1 MAGVRSKHDE
11 FFKAMMKDLSMSQD
25 FIKTRLPEKILSFMK
40 LPTIEV
46 KDSSFID
53 KLLNESQSDILF
65 GIQRNDCDTEAL
77 LYVLCEHQS
86 SPDALMPFRLMYYIM
101 QILRHHV
108 LENERHEL
116 PLPFV
121 YPIVVYNG
129 LSPWTYDRSFFGQ
142 FGDFSDL
149 AQEILMQPFPLL
161 DVETLDEA
169 DLLSEHRSNLLLASL
184 RRTKSKQAL
193 EKKLH
198 LLSDLLTKLEI
209 KGSSELSYNVLSYL
223 AKSISADG
231 NPMEPYWSILKK
243 GFAPEYR
250 EVVMNLIEATQ
261 LEARQQ
267 GEKNATLKIAI
278 NCLQTGL
285 DLATTSKLTGLS
297 LRKLK
302 VLKKETQIHQQT
314 FQHA

>member
-65 GIQRNDCDTEAL
+65 SVQRNDCDAEAL

-86 SPDALMPFRLMYYIM
+86 SPDALMPFRVMYYIM

-108 LENERHEL
+108 LENEGHEL

-129 LSPWTYDRSFFGQ
+129 LRPWSYDRSFFGQ
-142 FGDFSDL
+142 FGDFSGL
-149 AQEILMQPFPLL
+149 AREILMQPFSLL
-161 DVETLDEA
+161 DVGTLNEA

-184 RRTKSKQAL
+184 RRAKSEQAL
-193 EKKLH
+193 EKKVH
-198 LLSDLLTKLEI
+198 LLSELFAKLEI

-223 AKSISADG
+223 ARSISADG
-231 NPMEPYWSILKK
+231 KPIEPYWGILKK

-250 EVVMNLIEATQ
+250 ETVMNLIEATQ
-261 LEARQQ
+261 LEAMQR
-267 GEKNATLKIAI
+267 NALNIAI
-278 NCLQTGL
+278 NLLQTGI
-285 DLATTSKLTGLS
+285 DLAIISKCTGLS

-302 VLKKETQIHQQT
+302 TLKKKTQLHQQNL
-314 FQHA
+314 QHA